1 MKHRQLGDSALQ
13 VPAITF
19 GAWAIGGFWWG
30 GTDDHA
36 AVDAIRR
43 AVDAGITC
51 IDTAAIYGMGHSERV
66 VGKAIRG
73 LRDRVLLATK
83 CGSRWGLSGEEIT
96 FDPATGKG
104 DVGAITHIL
113 KADSIKEECEASLQ
127 RLGTDY
133 IDLYQCHWPDETGT
147 PVEETIGALLE
158 LQDAGKIR
166 CFVVSNFPTGLME
179 ACLRCGRIVS
189 SQSPYNALRRDIERD
204 IVPFCRTHDLGIL
217 AYSPLAQGLL
227 TGKVTLDRQFP
238 QTDGRS
244 RNRWFSPENRR
255 RVLDMLEKVRPIA
268 DGHRATLAQ
277 VMLYWTLSQPGITT
291 VIAGARNA
299 QQVEENAA
307 AADLDLSE
315 DELAIIR
322 EAAEETEGPA

>member
-1 MKHRQLGDSALQ
+1 MRQLA
-13 VPAITF
+13 
-19 GAWAIGGFWWG
+19 
-30 GTDDHA
+30 
-36 AVDAIRR
+36 
-43 AVDAGITC
+43 
-51 IDTAAIYGMGHSERV
+51 
-66 VGKAIRG
+66 
-73 LRDRVLLATK
+73 
-83 CGSRWGLSGEEIT
+83 
-96 FDPATGKG
+96 
-104 DVGAITHIL
+104 
-113 KADSIKEECEASLQ
+113 EASLQ

-166 CFVVSNFPTGLME
+166 CFGVSNFPTGLME

-291 VIAGARNA
+291 VIGGPHVTFLPEECTTGGGERGRGGPGSERRRTGHHPRGGGGDGGARLKYEDYAARISEGAIGGTGRDHAGA
-299 QQVEENAA
+299 
-307 AADLDLSE
+307 
-315 DELAIIR
+315 
-322 EAAEETEGPA
+322 